1 MTDKS
6 KLSPAHELLEEIH
19 NDQNDL
25 LHNIYYQAREI
36 IKNQKLNPVD
46 FSEALLSVAKLILI
60 EEVGPQDAQILF
72 DFANKSFI
80 IESKQITYH

>member
-6 KLSPAHELLEEIH
+6 KLRPAHELLEEIE
-19 NDQNDL
+19 DEKNDL

-80 IESKQITYH
+80 IEAKQITYH

>member
-1 MTDKS
+1 MADKN
-6 KLSPAHELLEEIH
+6 KMRPAHELLEEIQ

-25 LHNIYYQAREI
+25 LDNIYYQAREI
-36 IKNQKLNPVD
+36 IKNQKLNPVN

-60 EEVGPQDAQILF
+60 EEVGPHDAQILF

-80 IESKQITYH
+80 IEPKQITYH

>member
-1 MTDKS
+1 MADKN
-6 KLSPAHELLEEIH
+6 KMRPAHELLEEIQ

-25 LHNIYYQAREI
+25 LDNIYYQAREI
-36 IKNQKLNPVD
+36 IKNQKLNPVH

-60 EEVGPQDAQILF
+60 EEVGPHDAQILF

-80 IESKQITYH
+80 IEPKQITYH

>member
-6 KLSPAHELLEEIH
+6 KLRPAHELLEEIH

-36 IKNQKLNPVD
+36 IKIQKLNPID
-46 FSEALLSVAKLILI
+46 FSGVLINVAKLILV
-60 EEVGPQDAQILF
+60 EEVGSKEAEILF